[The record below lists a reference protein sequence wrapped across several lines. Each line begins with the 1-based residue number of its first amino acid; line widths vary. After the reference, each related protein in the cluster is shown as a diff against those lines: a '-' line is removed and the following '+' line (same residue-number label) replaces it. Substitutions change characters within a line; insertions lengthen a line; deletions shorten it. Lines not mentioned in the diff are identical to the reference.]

1 MLDSP
6 ALLSNRE
13 STAPLTS
20 AEPDLG
26 ICPHGKRSK
35 ASSSSTIRNCCDSVR
50 QSDQAPRRIVRDRH
64 GAMGAAVPH
73 ACGTTSHFISDAM
86 LCFQLLRS
94 PFEGHR

>member
-26 ICPHGKRSK
+26 ICPHRKRSK
-35 ASSSSTIRNCCDSVR
+35 AASSSTIRNCCDSVSPNHKGSR
-50 QSDQAPRRIVRDRH
+50 IRRRDESSVT
-64 GAMGAAVPH
+64 AMEPWARPCRTLAG
-73 ACGTTSHFISDAM
+73 
-86 LCFQLLRS
+86 
-94 PFEGHR
+94 E